1 MAVYD
6 VFLSYRRSD
15 GSDLAKDLYQKLQRA
30 GLRVFFDQSEM
41 VDGHYF
47 DTQISTAL
55 KQAPNYILV
64 ATPEVFPF
72 RDEKQAPD
80 WVKKEIELAFEQYD
94 QDRQNRSLNILKLP
108 DTKLPAKSCLP
119 ESLKNWDRPNRIQIS
134 WSLQPSELQRIL
146 KAVCHVNRRNIW
158 YAAHRWL
165 EESKQPGHRFASLH
179 VNESIMPQAKHH
191 KEDCQDQTT
200 FPIHVS
206 KEANDMQKQ
215 EIPLLDALRET
226 SGHLY
231 LIGQGGIGKT
241 TALMHIMEA
250 AYHEKQYT
258 KTTQIPIFIEL
269 SRAPDT
275 EGRLYDGITSTYIRR
290 SVYQQIR
297 EDLYVKQVSHSAVRE
312 VEEVFDVEPSVAV
325 KPVEELFLAKQD
337 GQSPE
342 YLLLLDGLNEV
353 SHTEVN
359 ELPVISRIIREIQW
373 LMDCPNVRVILTSR
387 TDEEAVF
394 HENISRLYLTGIQNE
409 ALRDYLQKSKHEEE
423 IDAIFQNEPLLETLR
438 IPLFLMMYAG
448 LGQTKDVSS
457 QGEILRIFFHER
469 EQNLEDYTIQT
480 RAKQVEQDVATASPK
495 QSSVRITAQMQS
507 FLLDFLLPEIA
518 WAMERNDT
526 FYLDTETIEEIIA
539 PILTDKSDTAI
550 CGKYGK
556 GLFTKYRTS
565 SAKEHTAATAKK
577 LLALGDDTLEVT
589 ESLIDIAT
597 RSLGILQERNGTYGF
612 IHHHIRDYF
621 AAARHVVHLRLAVY
635 LQEKGSDQA
644 LTCLDDLKPE
654 PIHLNIRRF
663 IGEMLGEH
671 HNAPQCINGTWT
683 EMVPKEACDRTL
695 LQRALFLYRNRF
707 DEKNDYSV
715 FTLVSI
721 LKEVR
726 KDLSGIDFSG
736 LNLTNCSLNGVRL
749 GQIGIVANINDAK
762 VNDSTFFHM
771 GHTDRITSIAYS
783 PDGHHLATG
792 SADHT
797 VKIWDIN
804 TGVCTETIDFPEIV
818 TDFSYSPDGRYLVIS
833 SCDKDLELWDVA
845 TGMFIRKLCG
855 HSERV
860 NSVRYSPDGHTI
872 LSGSNDGTAKLW
884 CTKTGKCLR
893 TTFNIHS
900 TLFHLSEQSDVI
912 SVKYSSDGQS
922 AILGLKN
929 GTVNL
934 WDFSLAPSILYYSPK
949 DITPLSD
956 YFYPS
961 YHEHFISVSCDDTI
975 QNLVLNA
982 KLCDKSSLLDNT
994 TLVLNGDKVDSLN
1007 LELKSNTKPGLR
1019 LILPGLSRIQTLN
1032 HDHTNK
1038 ILSCNCFQDDEH
1050 IITTS
1055 FDGNTKIWDLNS
1067 ETCTESNLPNIHKLY
1082 IASYSYD
1089 GRYLAT
1095 GSDDGDVK
1103 LWDVATGICMQTLHL
1118 SKTITAL
1125 SYSPSAQHIVIG
1137 FSNGTIK
1144 IWDVGT
1150 GVCIQTFGGFREYSG
1165 YNISADFSPDG
1176 QYAMIGSSDGTVR
1189 KWNIELGT
1197 CQQII
1202 ADHKGWV
1209 KSVTYSPNGTDIVTV
1224 AEDNSCKI
1232 WDAQTGQYKHSVKGF
1247 HHRFITYSPDS
1258 NYIVTD
1264 TAKDIT
1270 ISNVSGTKP
1279 RTLTG
1284 ARALCYSPNGLY
1296 MAVLSTSNTIKI
1308 LDTTSNKLS
1317 KVLDFSHLTDC
1328 YFFDF
1333 MNYSPDGRS
1342 IALVAGNA
1350 HDVSI
1355 NVINIKTKERKILGS
1370 GSKVSSIV
1378 YASDSTHIVAGYQNG
1393 KVKVWNVDTKTCS
1406 QSLNVD
1412 PLMDPIYH
1420 VCCSPDGHYIGAVLS
1435 DGSFELWNIDSENG
1449 ELIDSF
1455 PNIPG
1460 LIVQGVDFRYILH
1473 PNSSLDEEHREL
1485 LRRYG
1490 AIID

>member
-47 DTQISTAL
+47 NTQISAAL

-72 RDEKQAPD
+72 RDEAQESD
-80 WVKKEIELAFEQYD
+80 WVKKEIELAFEQYEQD
-94 QDRQNRSLNILKLP
+94 QQNRSLNILMLP
-108 DTKLPAKSCLP
+108 GTELPAESSLP
-119 ESLKNWDRPNRIQIS
+119 ESLKNLDFPNRINIS
-134 WSLQPSELQRIL
+134 WSLQSSELQRIL

-158 YAAHRWL
+158 HAAHRWL

-258 KTTQIPIFIEL
+258 ETAQIPIFIEL

-518 WAMERNDT
+518 WAMERSDT

-565 SAKEHTAATAKK
+565 SAKEHTSATAKK
-577 LLALGDDTLEVT
+577 LLTLGDDTLEVT

-635 LQEKGSDQA
+635 LQEKGSEQA

-654 PIHLNIRRF
+654 PIHLNIRCF

-683 EMVPKEACDRTL
+683 EMVPKEDCDRTL

-715 FTLVSI
+715 FTLISI

-726 KDLSGIDFSG
+726 VDLAGIDFS
-736 LNLTNCSLNGVRL
+736 LLDLENCSLNGVNL
-749 GQIGIVANINDAK
+749 EWPGIFSNIYFTKISAR
-762 VNDSTFFHM
+762 TFFQS
-771 GHTDRITSIAYS
+771 GHEHAIQAISCSPNGYHVVTGSSDYTSKIWHLKTGDCVKTLRGHKDWIRSVCYNHNGQYIVTGSNDKTARIWDSETGSCVQILEGHGQSITSTY
-783 PDGHHLATG
+783 
-792 SADHT
+792 
-797 VKIWDIN
+797 
-804 TGVCTETIDFPEIV
+804 F
-818 TDFSYSPDGRYLVIS
+818 SPDGRYVLTAS
-833 SCDKDLELWDVA
+833 DDK
-845 TGMFIRKLCG
+845 
-855 HSERV
+855 
-860 NSVRYSPDGHTI
+860 
-872 LSGSNDGTAKLW
+872 TA
-884 CTKTGKCLR
+884 
-893 TTFNIHS
+893 
-900 TLFHLSEQSDVI
+900 
-912 SVKYSSDGQS
+912 
-922 AILGLKN
+922 
-929 GTVNL
+929 
-934 WDFSLAPSILYYSPK
+934 
-949 DITPLSD
+949 
-956 YFYPS
+956 
-961 YHEHFISVSCDDTI
+961 
-975 QNLVLNA
+975 
-982 KLCDKSSLLDNT
+982 
-994 TLVLNGDKVDSLN
+994 
-1007 LELKSNTKPGLR
+1007 
-1019 LILPGLSRIQTLN
+1019 
-1032 HDHTNK
+1032 
-1038 ILSCNCFQDDEH
+1038 
-1050 IITTS
+1050 
-1055 FDGNTKIWDLNS
+1055 KIWDPKTGTCKRTLNGHTGGITS
-1067 ETCTESNLPNIHKLY
+1067 ALFSFN
-1082 IASYSYD
+1082 
-1089 GRYLAT
+1089 GRYIAT
-1095 GSDDGDVK
+1095 GSDDRTARIWNTKTGTCIRILKGHDQPISSIDYSPNGHFLLTASIDGIAK
-1103 LWDVATGICMQTLHL
+1103 LWDVSTGICIQTLKGNTNRLISAEFSPSGHYIITGCNNGILELWTLMECKFQKSLSIRAEDSVTLHCDIRSVTCTADERYIISGSDYGNIKLWDIRTGICVQTLKGCMRGETTLCCNPKEQQFLVGCRDGTARIWNLKTGICMQTFKDFHGW
-1118 SKTITAL
+1118 ITA
-1125 SYSPSAQHIVIG
+1125 SIYSPNGRYVATMSKDG
-1137 FSNGTIK
+1137 FTK
-1144 IWDVGT
+1144 IWDVST
-1150 GVCIQTFGGFREYSG
+1150 GVCIQTLDGCRGVHKAFIRFTPDSHYIIAKYTNG
-1165 YNISADFSPDG
+1165 SAK
-1176 QYAMIGSSDGTVR
+1176 I
-1189 KWNIELGT
+1189 WNILSGVCT
-1197 CQQII
+1197 C
-1202 ADHKGWV
+1202 
-1209 KSVTYSPNGTDIVTV
+1209 
-1224 AEDNSCKI
+1224 
-1232 WDAQTGQYKHSVKGF
+1232 
-1247 HHRFITYSPDS
+1247 FI
-1258 NYIVTD
+1258 
-1264 TAKDIT
+1264 
-1270 ISNVSGTKP
+1270 
-1279 RTLTG
+1279 
-1284 ARALCYSPNGLY
+1284 
-1296 MAVLSTSNTIKI
+1296 
-1308 LDTTSNKLS
+1308 
-1317 KVLDFSHLTDC
+1317 
-1328 YFFDF
+1328 
-1333 MNYSPDGRS
+1333 
-1342 IALVAGNA
+1342 
-1350 HDVSI
+1350 
-1355 NVINIKTKERKILGS
+1355 KER
-1370 GSKVSSIV
+1370 
-1378 YASDSTHIVAGYQNG
+1378 N
-1393 KVKVWNVDTKTCS
+1393 KTITSACF
-1406 QSLNVD
+1406 
-1412 PLMDPIYH
+1412 
-1420 VCCSPDGHYIGAVLS
+1420 SPDGHYIIIAFWDNSVKILDASTGICVQTLDTPHEYGCNMSVECNQNGSFVITGGSTVKVWDIKTGICKKTLELTSYQCPAKYSPDGNHILT
-1435 DGSFELWNIDSENG
+1435 GSFEGTTQLWDANTGSCLQTLDGNIHLPSVKENCWINDVAFTPDG
-1449 ELIDSF
+1449 HYIISTFFNGISKAWEIDTGKCINIF

-1460 LIVQGVDFRYILH
+1460 LIVQGVDFRHIH

>member
-47 DTQISTAL
+47 NTQISAAL
-55 KQAPNYILV
+55 KQAPNYLLV

-72 RDEKQAPD
+72 RDEAQESD
-80 WVKKEIELAFEQYD
+80 WVKKEIELAFEQYE
-94 QDRQNRSLNILKLP
+94 QDPQNRSLIILKLP
-108 DTKLPAKSCLP
+108 ETELPAENSLP
-119 ESLKNWDRPNRIQIS
+119 ESLKNLHRPNHISIS
-134 WSLQPSELQRIL
+134 WSLQSSELQRIL

-158 YAAHRWL
+158 HAAHRWL

-191 KEDCQDQTT
+191 KEDRQDQTT

-226 SGHLY
+226 SSHLY

-258 KTTQIPIFIEL
+258 ETAQIPIFIEL

-297 EDLYVKQVSHSAVRE
+297 EDLYAKQVSHSAVRE

-359 ELPVISRIIREIQW
+359 ELPVISRIIQEIKW

-423 IDAIFQNEPLLETLR
+423 MDAIFQNEPLLETLR

-518 WAMERNDT
+518 WAMERNNT
-526 FYLDTETIEEIIA
+526 FYLDTETIEELIA

-556 GLFTKYRTS
+556 GLFAKYRTS

-635 LQEKGSDQA
+635 LQEKGSEQA

-726 KDLSGIDFSG
+726 KDLSGIDFSA

-749 GQIGIVANINDAK
+749 GQIGIVTNINDAK
-762 VNDSTFFHM
+762 VNDSTFFHI
-771 GHTDRITSIAYS
+771 GHTDRITAIAYS
-783 PDGHHLATG
+783 PIDHYFATG
-792 SADHT
+792 SDDCT
-797 VKIWDIN
+797 VKIWDVLTGACVKTLHIGWGVTSICYSPNGHYIVIGSWQKVAKIYDIKSGLCIKKLHGHKQCITSIVYHPDGNHILTGAGSTAKFWDVKTGKCLKSLYNCSPSIISIHYCFDGQCAIIGLKDGKLKLWDLVLNRGIRTISLSSPPPPYSSPYYYGPLYQIPESYHPSSIWGLKENVCFLIDNYHKDNVSSIISLPNTHCVVTTSLDGTAKIWDLSNLSCIQTLKIYPDDTYSKIHSSICSVFNNFYLVSGYDDEEIKLWNISTGMCIQTLCN
-804 TGVCTETIDFPEIV
+804 TGVMTTICC
-818 TDFSYSPDGRYLVIS
+818 SPDGRYVVVGFIDGKIKVFNTKTGFCIEALNGYTQSKTSFDFS
-833 SCDKDLELWDVA
+833 S
-845 TGMFIRKLCG
+845 
-855 HSERV
+855 
-860 NSVRYSPDGHTI
+860 DGHYVI
-872 LSGSNDGTAKLW
+872 IGSNDGTVKKWDL
-884 CTKTGKCLR
+884 
-893 TTFNIHS
+893 FNGIC
-900 TLFHLSEQSDVI
+900 EQ
-912 SVKYSSDGQS
+912 
-922 AILGLKN
+922 ILANHN
-929 GTVNL
+929 G
-934 WDFSLAPSILYYSPK
+934 SILSIKHIPNSSNMV
-949 DITPLSD
+949 T
-956 YFYPS
+956 
-961 YHEHFISVSCDDTI
+961 VSTDSMC
-975 QNLVLNA
+975 
-982 KLCDKSSLLDNT
+982 
-994 TLVLNGDKVDSLN
+994 KV
-1007 LELKSNTKPGLR
+1007 
-1019 LILPGLSRIQTLN
+1019 
-1032 HDHTNK
+1032 
-1038 ILSCNCFQDDEH
+1038 
-1050 IITTS
+1050 
-1055 FDGNTKIWDLNS
+1055 W
-1067 ETCTESNLPNIHKLY
+1067 
-1082 IASYSYD
+1082 
-1089 GRYLAT
+1089 
-1095 GSDDGDVK
+1095 DVK
-1103 LWDVATGICMQTLHL
+1103 
-1118 SKTITAL
+1118 
-1125 SYSPSAQHIVIG
+1125 
-1137 FSNGTIK
+1137 
-1144 IWDVGT
+1144 
-1150 GVCIQTFGGFREYSG
+1150 
-1165 YNISADFSPDG
+1165 
-1176 QYAMIGSSDGTVR
+1176 
-1189 KWNIELGT
+1189 
-1197 CQQII
+1197 
-1202 ADHKGWV
+1202 
-1209 KSVTYSPNGTDIVTV
+1209 
-1224 AEDNSCKI
+1224 
-1232 WDAQTGQYKHSVKGF
+1232 TGQYKYSLADY
-1247 HHRFITYSPDS
+1247 HRRLIACSPTGD
-1258 NYIVTD
+1258 YIVTD
-1264 TAKDIT
+1264 TVNSIR
-1270 ISNVSGTKP
+1270 ISDSESGRFFKN
-1279 RTLTG
+1279 LDEYIS
-1284 ARALCYSPNGLY
+1284 LCYSPDNNYIAL
-1296 MAVLSTSNTIKI
+1296 LSG
-1308 LDTTSNKLS
+1308 
-1317 KVLDFSHLTDC
+1317 FSIEIFNRKTRKCTPINFHSLLHH
-1328 YFFDF
+1328 YIFGS
-1333 MNYSPDGRS
+1333 MLYSPNGHLLTLISSD
-1342 IALVAGNA
+1342 LKNWF
-1350 HDVSI
+1350 
-1355 NVINIKTKERKILGS
+1355 INIWNMIDLQYTLLTSATKITS
-1370 GSKVSSIV
+1370 VAYTPDSSRI
-1378 YASDSTHIVAGYQNG
+1378 IVAYQNG
-1393 KVKVWNVDTKTCS
+1393 TVKIWSIDTKTCS

-1420 VCCSPDGHYIGAVLS
+1420 VCCSPDGHHIGAVLS

>member
-47 DTQISTAL
+47 NTQISAAL

-72 RDEKQAPD
+72 RDEAQESD
-80 WVKKEIELAFEQYD
+80 WVKKEIELAFEQYEQD
-94 QDRQNRSLNILKLP
+94 QQNRSLNILMLP
-108 DTKLPAKSCLP
+108 GTELPAESSLP
-119 ESLKNWDRPNRIQIS
+119 ESLKNLDFPNRINIS
-134 WSLQPSELQRIL
+134 WSLQSSELQRIL

-158 YAAHRWL
+158 HAAHRWL

-258 KTTQIPIFIEL
+258 ETAQIPIFIEL

-518 WAMERNDT
+518 WAMERSDT

-565 SAKEHTAATAKK
+565 SAKEHTSATAKK
-577 LLALGDDTLEVT
+577 LLTLGDDTLEVT

-635 LQEKGSDQA
+635 LQEKGSEQA

-654 PIHLNIRRF
+654 PIHLNIRCF

-683 EMVPKEACDRTL
+683 EMVPKEDCDRTL

-872 LSGSNDGTAKLW
+872 LSGSSDGTAKLW
-884 CTKTGKCLR
+884 SVRTGKCLG
-893 TTFNIHS
+893 TMYTFSIL
-900 TLFHLSEQSDVI
+900 T
-912 SVKYSSDGQS
+912 SVKYSFNGYY

-929 GTVNL
+929 GEVNL
-934 WDFSLAPSILYYSPK
+934 WDLTLSPK
-949 DITPLSD
+949 
-956 YFYPS
+956 
-961 YHEHFISVSCDDTI
+961 
-975 QNLVLNA
+975 
-982 KLCDKSSLLDNT
+982 LLY
-994 TLVLNGDKVDSLN
+994 V
-1007 LELKSNTKPGLR
+1007 
-1019 LILPGLSRIQTLN
+1019 QTLN
-1032 HDHTNK
+1032 YSQTGTT
-1038 ILSCNCFQDDEH
+1038 LSSNCFQDDEH

-1264 TAKDIT
+1264 TAEDIT

-1284 ARALCYSPNGLY
+1284 TRALCYSPNGLY

-1406 QSLNVD
+1406 HSFNVD
-1412 PLMDPIYH
+1412 PLMDPIRH
-1420 VCCSPDGHYIGAVLS
+1420 VCCSPDGHHIGAVLS

-1473 PNSSLDEEHREL
+1473 PDSSLDEEHREL

>member
-15 GSDLAKDLYQKLQRA
+15 GAKLAKDLYQKLQRA

-258 KTTQIPIFIEL
+258 ETAQIPIFIEL

-409 ALRDYLQKSKHEEE
+409 AIRDYLQKSKHEEE
-423 IDAIFQNEPLLETLR
+423 MDAIFQNEPLLETLR

-565 SAKEHTAATAKK
+565 SAKEHTSATAKK
-577 LLALGDDTLEVT
+577 LLTLGDDTLEVT

-635 LQEKGSDQA
+635 LQEKGSEQA

-683 EMVPKEACDRTL
+683 EMVPKEDCDRTL

-872 LSGSNDGTAKLW
+872 LSGSSDGTAKLW
-884 CTKTGKCLR
+884 SVRTGKCLG
-893 TTFNIHS
+893 TMYTFSIL
-900 TLFHLSEQSDVI
+900 T
-912 SVKYSSDGQS
+912 SVKYSFNGYY

-929 GTVNL
+929 GEVNL
-934 WDFSLAPSILYYSPK
+934 WDLTLSPK
-949 DITPLSD
+949 
-956 YFYPS
+956 
-961 YHEHFISVSCDDTI
+961 
-975 QNLVLNA
+975 
-982 KLCDKSSLLDNT
+982 LLY
-994 TLVLNGDKVDSLN
+994 V
-1007 LELKSNTKPGLR
+1007 
-1019 LILPGLSRIQTLN
+1019 QTLN
-1032 HDHTNK
+1032 YSQTGTT
-1038 ILSCNCFQDDEH
+1038 LSSNCFQDDEH

-1264 TAKDIT
+1264 TAEDIT

-1284 ARALCYSPNGLY
+1284 TRALCYSPNGLY

-1406 QSLNVD
+1406 HSFNVD
-1412 PLMDPIYH
+1412 PLMDPIRH
-1420 VCCSPDGHYIGAVLS
+1420 VCCSPDGHHIGAVLS

-1455 PNIPG
+1455 PNNPG

-1473 PNSSLDEEHREL
+1473 PDSSLDEEHREL

>member
-47 DTQISTAL
+47 NTQISAAL

-72 RDEKQAPD
+72 RDEAQESD
-80 WVKKEIELAFEQYD
+80 WVKKEIELAFEQYEQD
-94 QDRQNRSLNILKLP
+94 QQNRSLNILMLP
-108 DTKLPAKSCLP
+108 GTELPAESSLP
-119 ESLKNWDRPNRIQIS
+119 ESLKNLDFPNRINIS
-134 WSLQPSELQRIL
+134 WSLQSSELQRIL

-158 YAAHRWL
+158 HAAHRWL

-258 KTTQIPIFIEL
+258 ETAQIPIFIEL

-518 WAMERNDT
+518 WAMERSDT

-539 PILTDKSDTAI
+539 PILTDKSDIAI

-565 SAKEHTAATAKK
+565 SAKEHTSATAKK

-597 RSLGILQERNGTYGF
+597 RSLGILQERRGTYGF

-635 LQEKGSDQA
+635 LQEKGSEQA

-762 VNDSTFFHM
+762 VNDSTFFHI
-771 GHTDRITSIAYS
+771 GHTDRITAIAYS

-872 LSGSNDGTAKLW
+872 LSGSSDGTAKLW
-884 CTKTGKCLR
+884 SVRTGKCLG
-893 TTFNIHS
+893 TMYTFSIL
-900 TLFHLSEQSDVI
+900 T
-912 SVKYSSDGQS
+912 SVKYSFNGYY

-929 GTVNL
+929 GEVNL
-934 WDFSLAPSILYYSPK
+934 WDLTLSPK
-949 DITPLSD
+949 
-956 YFYPS
+956 
-961 YHEHFISVSCDDTI
+961 
-975 QNLVLNA
+975 
-982 KLCDKSSLLDNT
+982 LLY
-994 TLVLNGDKVDSLN
+994 V
-1007 LELKSNTKPGLR
+1007 
-1019 LILPGLSRIQTLN
+1019 QTLN
-1032 HDHTNK
+1032 YSQTGTT
-1038 ILSCNCFQDDEH
+1038 LSSNCFQDDEH

-1264 TAKDIT
+1264 TAEDIT

-1420 VCCSPDGHYIGAVLS
+1420 VCCSPDGHHIGAVLS

>member
-15 GSDLAKDLYQKLQRA
+15 GSDLAKDLYQKLQRV

-47 DTQISTAL
+47 NTQISAAL
-55 KQAPNYILV
+55 KQAPNYLLV

-72 RDEKQAPD
+72 RDEAQESD
-80 WVKKEIELAFEQYD
+80 WVKKEIELAFEQYEQD
-94 QDRQNRSLNILKLP
+94 QQNRSLNILMLP
-108 DTKLPAKSCLP
+108 ETELPAKSSLP
-119 ESLKNWDRPNRIQIS
+119 ESLKNLDFPNRINIS
-134 WSLQPSELQRIL
+134 WSLQSSELQRIL

-158 YAAHRWL
+158 HAAHRWL

-191 KEDCQDQTT
+191 KEDRQDQTT

-297 EDLYVKQVSHSAVRE
+297 KDLRVKQVSHSAGRE
-312 VEEVFDVEPSVAV
+312 AEEVFDVDPSVAV
-325 KPVEELFLAKQD
+325 EPVEKLFLAKQD
-337 GQSPE
+337 VQEPE

-359 ELPVISRIIREIQW
+359 ELPVISRIIQEIQW

-387 TDEEAVF
+387 TNEEAVV

-409 ALRDYLQKSKHEEE
+409 AIRNYLQKSKHEEE
-423 IDAIFQNEPLLETLR
+423 MDAIFQNEPLLETLR

-683 EMVPKEACDRTL
+683 GMVPTEACDRTL
-695 LQRALFLYRNRF
+695 LQRAMFLYRGQFNR
-707 DEKNDYSV
+707 EVDYSINN
-715 FTLVSI
+715 LISI
-721 LKEVR
+721 LGISR
-726 KDLSGIDFSG
+726 MDLSGEDLS
-736 LNLTNCSLNGVRL
+736 NLDLSLCRLNGVRISRPKL
-749 GQIGIVANINDAK
+749 SANISKSK
-762 VNDSTFFHM
+762 VISSTFFSNWDNNTISLD
-771 GHTDRITSIAYS
+771 GLTKALYSEVTSVAFYPNSQCIV
-783 PDGHHLATG
+783 TG
-792 SADHT
+792 SKDRTAKIWDMCTRKCSLILQGHRSDIYSVACSPNGKYVLTACRDGT
-797 VKIWDIN
+797 VKIWDAI
-804 TGVCTETIDFPEIV
+804 TGICIQTRQAHDFFIDHSADIHCRDTLFGCISPGGVLSTKYSLNGKYIV
-818 TDFSYSPDGRYLVIS
+818 TASEDHTAKIWDSNLVNCLKVLHGHNWFVLSASYSPDDHY
-833 SCDKDLELWDVA
+833 VA
-845 TGMFIRKLCG
+845 TA
-855 HSERV
+855 SW
-860 NSVRYSPDGHTI
+860 
-872 LSGSNDGTAKLW
+872 DGT
-884 CTKTGKCLR
+884 
-893 TTFNIHS
+893 
-900 TLFHLSEQSDVI
+900 V
-912 SVKYSSDGQS
+912 
-922 AILGLKN
+922 
-929 GTVNL
+929 
-934 WDFSLAPSILYYSPK
+934 
-949 DITPLSD
+949 
-956 YFYPS
+956 
-961 YHEHFISVSCDDTI
+961 
-975 QNLVLNA
+975 
-982 KLCDKSSLLDNT
+982 
-994 TLVLNGDKVDSLN
+994 
-1007 LELKSNTKPGLR
+1007 
-1019 LILPGLSRIQTLN
+1019 
-1032 HDHTNK
+1032 
-1038 ILSCNCFQDDEH
+1038 
-1050 IITTS
+1050 
-1055 FDGNTKIWDLNS
+1055 KIWDLKNGL
-1067 ETCTESNLPNIHKLY
+1067 CT
-1082 IASYSYD
+1082 
-1089 GRYLAT
+1089 
-1095 GSDDGDVK
+1095 
-1103 LWDVATGICMQTLHL
+1103 QTLQ
-1118 SKTITAL
+1118 IFEE
-1125 SYSPSAQHIVIG
+1125 I
-1137 FSNGTIK
+1137 N
-1144 IWDVGT
+1144 DV
-1150 GVCIQTFGGFREYSG
+1150 S
-1165 YNISADFSPDG
+1165 
-1176 QYAMIGSSDGTVR
+1176 
-1189 KWNIELGT
+1189 
-1197 CQQII
+1197 
-1202 ADHKGWV
+1202 
-1209 KSVTYSPNGTDIVTV
+1209 YSPNGHHIVT
-1224 AEDNSCKI
+1224 APLEGAAKI
-1232 WDAQTGQYKHSVKGF
+1232 WDITTGTCLQTLKEPTNS
-1247 HHRFITYSPDS
+1247 
-1258 NYIVTD
+1258 IVS
-1264 TAKDIT
+1264 A
-1270 ISNVSGTKP
+1270 
-1279 RTLTG
+1279 
-1284 ARALCYSPNGLY
+1284 
-1296 MAVLSTSNTIKI
+1296 
-1308 LDTTSNKLS
+1308 
-1317 KVLDFSHLTDC
+1317 
-1328 YFFDF
+1328 
-1333 MNYSPDGRS
+1333 NYSPDGCYIITTS
-1342 IALVAGNA
+1342 WSGIANIWNSQIGSCIQTLQG
-1350 HDVSI
+1350 HTSKI
-1355 NVINIKTKERKILGS
+1355 NSAIYSPCGCY
-1370 GSKVSSIV
+1370 IV
-1378 YASDSTHIVAGYQNG
+1378 TASDDGTSKIWS
-1393 KVKVWNVDTKTCS
+1393 VKENEYIDT
-1406 QSLNVD
+1406 L
-1412 PLMDPIYH
+1412 
-1420 VCCSPDGHYIGAVLS
+1420 
-1435 DGSFELWNIDSENG
+1435 
-1449 ELIDSF
+1449 
-1455 PNIPG
+1455 PNITG
-1460 LIVQGVDFRYILH
+1460 LMIQGVDFRHIH
-1473 PNSSLDEEHREL
+1473 PDSSLDEEHREL

>member
-15 GSDLAKDLYQKLQRA
+15 GSNLAKDLYQKLQRA

-47 DTQISTAL
+47 NTQISAAL
-55 KQAPNYILV
+55 KQAPNYLLV

-72 RDEKQAPD
+72 RDEAQESD
-80 WVKKEIELAFEQYD
+80 WVKKEIELAFEQYEQD
-94 QDRQNRSLNILKLP
+94 QQNRSLNILMLP
-108 DTKLPAKSCLP
+108 GTELPAESSLP
-119 ESLKNWDRPNRIQIS
+119 ESLKNLDFPNRINIS
-134 WSLQPSELQRIL
+134 WSLQSSELQRIL

-158 YAAHRWL
+158 HAAHRWL

-250 AYHEKQYT
+250 TYHEKQYT
-258 KTTQIPIFIEL
+258 ETAQIPIFIEL

-297 EDLYVKQVSHSAVRE
+297 KDLRVKQVPHAAVRQ
-312 VEEVFDVEPSVAV
+312 VEEVFNEDPSVAV
-325 KPVEELFLAKQD
+325 EPVEELFLAKQD
-337 GQSPE
+337 GQEPE

-359 ELPVISRIIREIQW
+359 ELPVISRIIQEIKW

-518 WAMERNDT
+518 WAMERSDT

-635 LQEKGSDQA
+635 LQEKGSEQA

-695 LQRALFLYRNRF
+695 LQRALFLYCGHF
-707 DEKNDYSV
+707 DTENNYGV
-715 FTLVSI
+715 FSLVSI

-726 KDLSGIDFSG
+726 MDLSGAIFS
-736 LNLTNCSLNGVRL
+736 NLDLRNCSLNGSYL
-749 GQIGIVANINDAK
+749 GHVGVSVDITDAK
-762 VNDSTFFHM
+762 VNIPTFFHM
-771 GHTDRITSIAYS
+771 GHTGCITAISYS
-783 PDGHHLATG
+783 PDGH
-792 SADHT
+792 
-797 VKIWDIN
+797 
-804 TGVCTETIDFPEIV
+804 
-818 TDFSYSPDGRYLVIS
+818 
-833 SCDKDLELWDVA
+833 
-845 TGMFIRKLCG
+845 
-855 HSERV
+855 
-860 NSVRYSPDGHTI
+860 
-872 LSGSNDGTAKLW
+872 
-884 CTKTGKCLR
+884 
-893 TTFNIHS
+893 
-900 TLFHLSEQSDVI
+900 
-912 SVKYSSDGQS
+912 
-922 AILGLKN
+922 
-929 GTVNL
+929 
-934 WDFSLAPSILYYSPK
+934 
-949 DITPLSD
+949 
-956 YFYPS
+956 
-961 YHEHFISVSCDDTI
+961 
-975 QNLVLNA
+975 
-982 KLCDKSSLLDNT
+982 
-994 TLVLNGDKVDSLN
+994 
-1007 LELKSNTKPGLR
+1007 
-1019 LILPGLSRIQTLN
+1019 
-1032 HDHTNK
+1032 
-1038 ILSCNCFQDDEH
+1038 
-1050 IITTS
+1050 
-1055 FDGNTKIWDLNS
+1055 
-1067 ETCTESNLPNIHKLY
+1067 
-1082 IASYSYD
+1082 
-1089 GRYLAT
+1089 YLAT
-1095 GSDDGDVK
+1095 GSEDCSVK
-1103 LWDVATGICMQTLHL
+1103 IWEITTGTCMKTLNIGWPITAISYDPNSRYIVVGSLDKTINVFDTQSGICIKTLC
-1118 SKTITAL
+1118 
-1125 SYSPSAQHIVIG
+1125 G
-1137 FSNGTIK
+1137 FQG
-1144 IWDVGT
+1144 
-1150 GVCIQTFGGFREYSG
+1150 
-1165 YNISADFSPDG
+1165 
-1176 QYAMIGSSDGTVR
+1176 
-1189 KWNIELGT
+1189 
-1197 CQQII
+1197 
-1202 ADHKGWV
+1202 HKLQV
-1209 KSVTYSPNGTDIVTV
+1209 SSVTYSPNGQYILSGSYDGTAKIWKANTGKCLQTLQIAKKNHSMVSVSDAVSSVSFSSDSRYAILGLCGGAIKIWDLLLNECIKSLDLIELLLNNATDVVFSFSSNCQYAVLYHNHLPHYYDDVDLYHALIDGAPVSMSSILSDSRSACIYDILNNKFLQILSCHKQDISSISFSPDNQYVVTGSLDRTAKVWDLKTGLCIQTLVGHNREIWSVKYIKDGNHIVTGSEDGTLKIWHAKTGTCLQTLKGYMQTEPSV
-1224 AEDNSCKI
+1224 DFSPDGCHAIIGSVDGTVQKWNLSTGICTQILVSQKNPILSAHYTPDGITIITLSEDNSIKLWDAETGLYKYSLNGTYERFITCSPNGDHIITAVKCDSDI
-1232 WDAQTGQYKHSVKGF
+1232 AIVDAQTGDSLETLVDEIYYISYFYNEECVYKKLYQYYN
-1247 HHRFITYSPDS
+1247 FIE
-1258 NYIVTD
+1258 IH
-1264 TAKDIT
+1264 T
-1270 ISNVSGTKP
+1270 IDMG
-1279 RTLTG
+1279 
-1284 ARALCYSPNGLY
+1284 
-1296 MAVLSTSNTIKI
+1296 STR
-1308 LDTTSNKLS
+1308 
-1317 KVLDFSHLTDC
+1317 LDFPPDYHCITPAK
-1328 YFFDF
+1328 F
-1333 MNYSPDGRS
+1333 SPDGEN
-1342 IALVAGNA
+1342 IALILTNDKEESVN
-1350 HDVSI
+1350 I
-1355 NVINIKTKERKILGS
+1355 LNIKTRKITLLKN
-1370 GSKVSSIV
+1370 SKKDSMQKSTVTSIDFALDGV
-1378 YASDSTHIVAGYQNG
+1378 YIIASYKNG
-1393 KVKVWNVDTKTCS
+1393 C
-1406 QSLNVD
+1406 
-1412 PLMDPIYH
+1412 IE
-1420 VCCSPDGHYIGAVLS
+1420 
-1435 DGSFELWNIDSENG
+1435 FWNIHTKKLERTIITGFEISYVCRTANSSQIGVLLCNRLFKLLDIPSG
-1449 ELIDSF
+1449 RWISTF
-1455 PNIPG
+1455 PNVPG
-1460 LIVQGVDFRYILH
+1460 LILQGVDFRHIH
-1473 PNSSLDEEHREL
+1473 PDSSLDEEHREL